1 MDDQALGVPDIGENA
16 EQLDIVHQFDALGAA
31 APDAEYDHTARAV
44 RQVFLREFMRR
55 IAGKSGVAHPRDLR
69 MMLQELRHLPRI
81 GAVALHAQR
90 KRFDSLQE
98 EPCRVRRERRP
109 LIAQPD
115 RTQPQNERQRIQ
127 FPEIVCETQSVIAA
141 VRFVVERE
149 LRIGPVEIPGIDD
162 HSSDAGSVSADPL
175 GKRVD
180 HDVRAVL
187 DRTQQ
192 RRRREGRVD
201 DQRQVMLLRNRRVT
215 FDVGDVERRVAD
227 GFDIERT
234 GLFIDRRLCR
244 RKIVDRREADRDSL
258 LGQDRVELREGAA
271 VKIVCGDQF
280 IALPENIGD
289 GEIDRRRAAGKRQ
302 RRCAAVELRQAFFQ
316 HVVGRIHQPGV
327 DVARLPQ
334 REQVGAV
341 LRAFE
346 VVSGGA
352 VNRHCPGA
360 GGRFDLLAGVER
372 QRFDMVV
379 SIVHGCGLPVCC

>member
-1 MDDQALGVPDIGENA
+1 M
-16 EQLDIVHQFDALGAA
+16 
-31 APDAEYDHTARAV
+31 
-44 RQVFLREFMRR
+44 
-55 IAGKSGVAHPRDLR
+55 
-69 MMLQELRHLPRI
+69 
-81 GAVALHAQR
+81 
-90 KRFDSLQE
+90 
-98 EPCRVRRERRP
+98 
-109 LIAQPD
+109 
-115 RTQPQNERQRIQ
+115 
-127 FPEIVCETQSVIAA
+127 
-141 VRFVVERE
+141 
-149 LRIGPVEIPGIDD
+149 
-162 HSSDAGSVSADPL
+162 
-175 GKRVD
+175 D

-192 RRRREGRVD
+192 RRRREGRID
-201 DQRQVMLLRNRRVT
+201 DQRQVMLFRNRSVT

-302 RRCAAVELRQAFFQ
+302 RRRAAVELRQAFFQ

-334 REQVGAV
+334 REQIGAV

-346 VVSGGA
+346 VVGGGA
-352 VNRHCPGA
+352 VNRHSPGA

-372 QRFDMVV
+372 QRFDMVL
-379 SIVHGCGLPVCC
+379 SIVHGCFLPVLR